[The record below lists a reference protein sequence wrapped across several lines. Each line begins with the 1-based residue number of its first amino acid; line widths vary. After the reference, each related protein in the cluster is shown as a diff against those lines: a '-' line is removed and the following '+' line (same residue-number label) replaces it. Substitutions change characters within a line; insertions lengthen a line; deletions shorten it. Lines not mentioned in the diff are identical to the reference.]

1 MGSQTV
7 IHNWISEY
15 ACIHHRRYMNH
26 HKGILQCGE
35 DIGLNTE
42 YRQASGDWHSRS
54 KHGGQW
60 MGNYYKEMPGVG
72 EMWAQPTEMQPHWRP
87 TRFMTHHWWK
97 IRRPTRYQGEEFW
110 FNRFSMLLL
119 KLGFPRKH
127 RDAPRRSFRKLTQVR
142 SSKKSLSR
150 PKLRRIHRDK

>member
-1 MGSQTV
+1 
-7 IHNWISEY
+7 
-15 ACIHHRRYMNH
+15 MNH

-72 EMWAQPTEMQPHWRP
+72 EMWAQPTEMQPH
-87 TRFMTHHWWK
+87 
-97 IRRPTRYQGEEFW
+97 
-110 FNRFSMLLL
+110 
-119 KLGFPRKH
+119 
-127 RDAPRRSFRKLTQVR
+127 
-142 SSKKSLSR
+142 
-150 PKLRRIHRDK
+150 